1 MHLECFKLARRTKE
15 PRDLLFIDI
24 LSKSEDVEPTLK
36 MTPPDSGIELR
47 EFRDSWEPLMTI
59 VELEQF
65 NFPNDLVDG
74 AGLTNIKVVGKPIGV
89 IGSNFKA
96 RYTLC
101 QDRKNQTNSFGISVV
116 FLFGTLAEDFYPSI
130 SFRERI

>member
-74 AGLTNIKVVGKPIGV
+74 AGLTNIKVVGKLVEV
-89 IGSNFKA
+89 IKSNFKA
-96 RYTLC
+96 R
-101 QDRKNQTNSFGISVV
+101 
-116 FLFGTLAEDFYPSI
+116 
-130 SFRERI
+130 